1 MDIAADTPDGTPINV
16 VISWNVSV
24 YIKISP
30 LISILYNNSLG
41 SQIQCVQGRVIIT

>member
-16 VISWNVSV
+16 TIRWNVSV
-24 YIKISP
+24 CIKISP
-30 LISILYNNSLG
+30 LISILYNNSVG